1 MDDLR
6 EAENEITPDN
16 KDAIK
21 EIIQKTIAVL
31 NLVDFIYRKEN
42 EEFANLEL
50 VSELTQLI
58 DFLQDFCLNPIKN
71 GELDDAESGILTI
84 QKLKK

>member
-1 MDDLR
+1 MSEDLEYQYFDRLEKDVFKLVDDLR

-21 EIIQKTIAVL
+21 EIIQKTIAQSQ

-42 EEFANLEL
+42 EE
-50 VSELTQLI
+50 
-58 DFLQDFCLNPIKN
+58 LQI
-71 GELDDAESGILTI
+71 
-84 QKLKK
+84 